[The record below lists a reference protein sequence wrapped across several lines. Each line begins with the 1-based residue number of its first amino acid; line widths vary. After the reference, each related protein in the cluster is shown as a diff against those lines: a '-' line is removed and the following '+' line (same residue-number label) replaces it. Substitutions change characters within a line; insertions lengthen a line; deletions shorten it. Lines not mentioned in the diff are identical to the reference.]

1 MITKEE
7 LDARK
12 EDAEPLNTKFHE
24 LTDEELAQVSGG
36 DYWDNSVKKTCSNDS
51 ATVNW

>member
-1 MITKEE
+1 MKSPEELKSLKEE
-7 LDARK
+7 SDTMKLK
-12 EDAEPLNTKFHE
+12 FAELS
-24 LTDEELAQVSGG
+24 DEELAQVSGG